1 MQVYRLFLPSSPTGV
16 TTPLFLASKLEPIR
30 EAGLSSFISSELNYL
45 TSRGRGWFVQVCF
58 RALLRG
64 RFGEMNFFPPRPLAP
79 FLPHP
84 WGIQPVFIFHLC
96 FSQLTGITLQNRPSK
111 PNTKTNLR
119 CRKASRHPWGKL
131 CHKHE
136 ATQKAQNSPGL
147 GFFHAVLPFS
157 VGELPPGMM

>member
-79 FLPHP
+79 FLPIRGGFSLCLFSICAFHSLQGSPCKTGHP
-84 WGIQPVFIFHLC
+84 NPTRKQTYAAEKLPGTRGGSCVANTKPHKKHKTPQGWVFSTLC
-96 FSQLTGITLQNRPSK
+96 FPS
-111 PNTKTNLR
+111 R
-119 CRKASRHPWGKL
+119 
-131 CHKHE
+131 
-136 ATQKAQNSPGL
+136 
-147 GFFHAVLPFS
+147 
-157 VGELPPGMM
+157 